1 MSLVIDGT
9 ELSITG
15 YVRAIG
21 WLMVA
26 SGILGFILMMVQRS
40 MDKAGLMAPVAA
52 VLAGYF
58 LLRQTSKKDD
68 I

>member
-1 MSLVIDGT
+1 MIDGT
-9 ELSITG
+9 EQPITS

-26 SGILGFILMMVQRS
+26 SGILGCILLIVQRR
-40 MDKAGLMAPVAA
+40 MDKASLMAPVVA

-58 LLRQTSKKDD
+58 LLRQTANKD

>member
-1 MSLVIDGT
+1 MQDGT

-26 SGILGFILMMVQRS
+26 SGILGCIFMIVQRRL
-40 MDKAGLMAPVAA
+40 DKAVLMAPVAA

-58 LLRQTSKKDD
+58 LLRQTPKRDD